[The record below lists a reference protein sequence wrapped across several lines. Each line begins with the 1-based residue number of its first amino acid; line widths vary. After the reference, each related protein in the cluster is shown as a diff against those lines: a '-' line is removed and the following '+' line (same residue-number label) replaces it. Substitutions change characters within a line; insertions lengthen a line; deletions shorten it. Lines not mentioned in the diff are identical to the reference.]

1 MKGAEKEAEDRKS
14 CGSQSHSA
22 MLVAKQHRLQGPAPI
37 LGLPLALMLLAL
49 GTGWAQEGA
58 EPVLLEGECLVVC
71 EPGRAAAGGPG
82 GAALGEAPPGRV
94 AFAAIRSHHH
104 EPAGEIINGTS
115 GAIYFDQVLVNEG
128 GGFDRASGSF
138 VAPVRG
144 VYSFRF
150 HVVKVYNRQTVQ
162 VSLMLNTWPV
172 ISAFA
177 NDPDVTRE
185 AATSSVLL
193 PLDPGDRVSLRLRRG
208 NLLGGWKYS
217 SFSGFLI
224 FPL

>member
-1 MKGAEKEAEDRKS
+1 MLGAKHS
-14 CGSQSHSA
+14 WPPGSPQSP
-22 MLVAKQHRLQGPAPI
+22 K
-37 LGLPLALMLLAL
+37 LPLALILLAL
-49 GTGWAQEGA
+49 GGGWAHEVA
-58 EPVLLEGECLVVC
+58 ETVLLEGECLVVC
-71 EPGRAAAGGPG
+71 DPGQAAAGGSG

-94 AFAAIRSHHH
+94 AFAAVRSHHH
-104 EPAGEIINGTS
+104 EPSGEMVNGTS

-128 GGFDRASGSF
+128 SGFDRASGSF

-162 VSLMLNTWPV
+162 VSLVLNTWPV

>member
-1 MKGAEKEAEDRKS
+1 
-14 CGSQSHSA
+14 
-22 MLVAKQHRLQGPAPI
+22 MLGAKQGQPAGPLASPM
-37 LGLPLALMLLAL
+37 LPLALMLLFL
-49 GTGWAQEGA
+49 GAGWAQEAA
-58 EPVLLEGECLVVC
+58 EPILLEGECLVVC

-94 AFAAIRSHHH
+94 AFAAVRSHHH
-104 EPAGEIINGTS
+104 EPAEETGNGTS

-128 GGFDRASGSF
+128 GGFDRTSGSF

-172 ISAFA
+172 VSAFA

>member
-1 MKGAEKEAEDRKS
+1 MWGFS
-14 CGSQSHSA
+14 GQSFGRTLIPTLKMRSTGCCSRTLSSA
-22 MLVAKQHRLQGPAPI
+22 SADTAKRSGDGEPAP
-37 LGLPLALMLLAL
+37 
-49 GTGWAQEGA
+49 
-58 EPVLLEGECLVVC
+58 
-71 EPGRAAAGGPG
+71 
-82 GAALGEAPPGRV
+82 
-94 AFAAIRSHHH
+94 
-104 EPAGEIINGTS
+104 
-115 GAIYFDQVLVNEG
+115 QVLVNEG

>member
-1 MKGAEKEAEDRKS
+1 MLGAKR
-14 CGSQSHSA
+14 HWPP
-22 MLVAKQHRLQGPAPI
+22 GPSLSPW
-37 LGLPLALMLLAL
+37 LTLALTLMAL
-49 GTGWAQEGA
+49 RTGWAQEGT

-71 EPGRAAAGGPG
+71 EPSRAAAGGPG

-94 AFAAIRSHHH
+94 AFAAVRSHHH
-104 EPAGEIINGTS
+104 EPAGEIGNGTS

-162 VSLMLNTWPV
+162 TMKRNMVYIPQRWKAQSKY
-172 ISAFA
+172 
-177 NDPDVTRE
+177 
-185 AATSSVLL
+185 
-193 PLDPGDRVSLRLRRG
+193 PLYL
-208 NLLGGWKYS
+208 S
-217 SFSGFLI
+217 SFPGTTIEEAVFSPLYTLASFIKDKVTICAWVYLWAFYPVPLI
-224 FPL
+224 YISVPVSVPYCLDYCSLVV

>member
-1 MKGAEKEAEDRKS
+1 MHTHACSPSPARSSLQWCPVQKGCPEALAAAL
-14 CGSQSHSA
+14 QSS
-22 MLVAKQHRLQGPAPI
+22 
-37 LGLPLALMLLAL
+37 
-49 GTGWAQEGA
+49 
-58 EPVLLEGECLVVC
+58 
-71 EPGRAAAGGPG
+71 GRAASSFLSLPKPNCCHCMLCQGGGNCSDSRSESGRQDRAG
-82 GAALGEAPPGRV
+82 
-94 AFAAIRSHHH
+94 
-104 EPAGEIINGTS
+104 T
-115 GAIYFDQVLVNEG
+115 QVLVNEG

>member
-1 MKGAEKEAEDRKS
+1 MRLLGWGASRMLS
-14 CGSQSHSA
+14 CTLKMRSTLRCCSRSDSSISA
-22 MLVAKQHRLQGPAPI
+22 GTAKTSGPPG
-37 LGLPLALMLLAL
+37 GLP
-49 GTGWAQEGA
+49 
-58 EPVLLEGECLVVC
+58 P
-71 EPGRAAAGGPG
+71 
-82 GAALGEAPPGRV
+82 
-94 AFAAIRSHHH
+94 
-104 EPAGEIINGTS
+104 
-115 GAIYFDQVLVNEG
+115 VLVNEG
-128 GGFDRASGSF
+128 GGFDRTSGFF

-162 VSLMLNTWPV
+162 VSLMLNAWPV

-185 AATSSVLL
+185 AASSTVLL

-208 NLLGGWKYS
+208 NLLGGWKFS

>member
-1 MKGAEKEAEDRKS
+1 VEEVWANAGHPTALPLNPRVLRGSPWANEGAKP
-14 CGSQSHSA
+14 SA
-22 MLVAKQHRLQGPAPI
+22 GGWTLT
-37 LGLPLALMLLAL
+37 GLP
-49 GTGWAQEGA
+49 
-58 EPVLLEGECLVVC
+58 P
-71 EPGRAAAGGPG
+71 
-82 GAALGEAPPGRV
+82 
-94 AFAAIRSHHH
+94 
-104 EPAGEIINGTS
+104 
-115 GAIYFDQVLVNEG
+115 
-128 GGFDRASGSF
+128 
-138 VAPVRG
+138 
-144 VYSFRF
+144 
-150 HVVKVYNRQTVQ
+150 Q

-193 PLDPGDRVSLRLRRG
+193 PLDPGDRVSIRLRRG

>member
-1 MKGAEKEAEDRKS
+1 MWSSLSLERTLISTLKMRSKRACCSRTLSSASADTAKRSGVMEAS
-14 CGSQSHSA
+14 
-22 MLVAKQHRLQGPAPI
+22 L
-37 LGLPLALMLLAL
+37 
-49 GTGWAQEGA
+49 
-58 EPVLLEGECLVVC
+58 
-71 EPGRAAAGGPG
+71 
-82 GAALGEAPPGRV
+82 
-94 AFAAIRSHHH
+94 
-104 EPAGEIINGTS
+104 
-115 GAIYFDQVLVNEG
+115 QVLVNEG

-193 PLDPGDRVSLRLRRG
+193 PLDPGDRVSIRLRRG